1 MLLLLVGRSAL
12 LGEVHAGGAYPFEP
26 AEQGQRAGE
35 EGEEADQAAQG
46 LYHGLHFVQF
56 PAMLVLIV

>member
-1 MLLLLVGRSAL
+1 MILLLLAGRFRFTDGG
-12 LGEVHAGGAYPFEP
+12 GEAAGPGE
-26 AEQGQRAGE
+26 RAGE

-46 LYHGLHFVQF
+46 LYHGVHFVQF